1 MNGLKAIL
9 WKDIVREIRTR
20 ELLSSTAAFS
30 IVLVVL
36 FNFSINIT
44 SENAGFIIPSL
55 YWISILFVGTLGL
68 SRSFAVE
75 KENSAITGILLS
87 PVDRS
92 LIYISKVTGNLIFI
106 VLLQLFLI
114 LLFFFL
120 FNVNFTGS
128 ILHLL
133 VIVLLGGF
141 GLSAVGTLFSTLAV
155 NTKLREVLLPIII
168 FPIIIPVVL
177 NSIKA
182 TTIILSGGVYG
193 DISAYIKL
201 LVCFDIIFFV
211 AGAVVYEFVVEES

>member
-1 MNGLKAIL
+1 MNGLRAIL
-9 WKDIVREIRTR
+9 WKDIVREIRTK

-36 FNFSINIT
+36 FNFSITIT
-44 SENAGFIIPSL
+44 SENAGLIIPSL

-133 VIVLLGGF
+133 VIVLLGGI

-182 TTIILSGGVYG
+182 TSIILGGGVYV
-193 DISAYIKL
+193 DISSYIKI